1 MIFGGPTSHS
11 TYSHARDVVQIA
23 YRWQPDHA
31 AQSAQDTVPPSCLR
45 ARLCTAAVT
54 TPAAEGAPDGDLAL
68 CLDVGAGEGGAV
80 TFTECTG
87 DVNQRFGSLLGD
99 TIDKAEPNAFA
110 ITGRRGTDFEGLC
123 LTAQD
128 DGSLSMME
136 CPEVIPESSTGDV
149 EVNLGALWLFPALI
163 LPLDPASA

>member
-1 MIFGGPTSHS
+1 M
-11 TYSHARDVVQIA
+11 
-23 YRWQPDHA
+23 
-31 AQSAQDTVPPSCLR
+31 
-45 ARLCTAAVT
+45 T

-87 DVNQRFGSLLGD
+87 DVNQRFGSLVGD
-99 TIDKAEPNAFA
+99 AIDEVEPNAFA

-128 DGSLSMME
+128 DGSLAFMD
-136 CPEVIPESSTGDV
+136 CTEVVPESSTGSA
-149 EVNLGALWLFPALI
+149 EVDLAALWLFPALI
-163 LPLDPASA
+163 LPLEPASA